1 MSRAKVHR
9 VKTFLVT
16 PSEAFGVGAEQ
27 SFAPAARGSA
37 PTTCR
42 PLDTTRGFPRPRR
55 GTRGPRRAPP
65 DRSAGRMASG
75 GSALSPRSLSRTAGR
90 PRRGR
95 SGSHSLGMP
104 AACTVFFNAP
114 ATTDSYTAQYT
125 LPLHDALPILPA
137 VVQATKT
144 G

>member
-27 SFAPAARGSA
+27 SFAPADRGSA

-55 GTRGPRRAPP
+55 GTRGPRRAEPGG
-65 DRSAGRMASG
+65 SEGRMASG
-75 GSALSPRSLSRTAGR
+75 GFALSPRRVSRPAGR
-90 PRRGR
+90 HGRGR
-95 SGSHSLGMP
+95 YGSHCL
-104 AACTVFFNAP
+104 
-114 ATTDSYTAQYT
+114 
-125 LPLHDALPILPA
+125 
-137 VVQATKT
+137 VVPV